1 MKIDVTTLDG
11 KKGGS
16 VELDEHVFGQ
26 EPRKDIL
33 HRMVRYQLAK
43 RQAGTHQVQ
52 ERGDVSKRNKRIG
65 NQKGGGTAR
74 HGNGSV
80 SQFRGGAKA
89 HGPRSRS
96 HAHELPKKV
105 RKMALRH
112 ALSAKQGAGELII
125 VDALSIK
132 KNKTAGLRKTLAD
145 MGVTNALIVG
155 RRRDRQG
162 VRSGRPQHSQCRRA
176 AQPGRQRLRHPAPP
190 HAGSVDR
197 RRHSPAGASEMSA
210 NAKHYDTVLTPVITE
225 KSTIVAENNQ
235 VVFEVPLSAN
245 KTEVKARRRAAVQR
259 VGHGREHDHDQ
270 GQDEAL
276 PRSPG
281 SSFGR
286 QEGHRDAER
295 RRHHRYRHRTIGG
308 L

>member
-16 VELDEHVFGQ
+16 VDLDETVFGQ

-52 ERGDVSKRNKRIG
+52 ERGDVAKTTKRIG
-65 NQKGGGTAR
+65 RQKGGGTAR

-96 HAHELPKKV
+96 HAHDLPKKV

-112 ALSAKQGAGELII
+112 ALSAKQSAGELII
-125 VDALSIK
+125 VDALSVK
-132 KNKTAGLRKTLAD
+132 DAKTSALRKQLEK

-155 RRRDRQG
+155 GNEID
-162 VRSGRPQHSQCRRA
+162 A
-176 AQPGRQRLRHPAPP
+176 
-190 HAGSVDR
+190 
-197 RRHSPAGASEMSA
+197 
-210 NAKHYDTVLTPVITE
+210 
-225 KSTIVAENNQ
+225 
-235 VVFEVPLSAN
+235 
-245 KTEVKARRRAAVQR
+245 
-259 VGHGREHDHDQ
+259 
-270 GQDEAL
+270 
-276 PRSPG
+276 
-281 SSFGR
+281 SFGR
-286 QEGHRDAER
+286 AARNIPNVDVLPSQGANVYDIL
-295 RRHHRYRHRTIGG
+295 RRHTLVLSKDAVTALEER
-308 L
+308 LK